1 MLSWECF
8 FTQQQRHS
16 HTYARL
22 VHGRPQGLLLWLGG
36 RSDAPVTRWWSC
48 VESLWIG
55 GTWVYSPCVASAA
68 RKPTG
73 EGGVGLGGSVLEEA
87 HPCFPCF
94 IQPWRWFHLLI
105 TLFEKTGS
113 EQVCWTLCETG
124 EQPVVLLT
132 VTLLTCLSV
141 RRTAVCTQGDSDVS
155 SSHIYASWF
164 SPPSCR

>member
-8 FTQQQRHS
+8 FTQQQQHS
-16 HTYARL
+16 HTNVRL
-22 VHGRPQGLLLWLGG
+22 VHGHPQGLLLWLGG

-73 EGGVGLGGSVLEEA
+73 EVGVGLGGSVLEEA

-105 TLFEKTGS
+105 TLFEKNRFRTG
-113 EQVCWTLCETG
+113 
-124 EQPVVLLT
+124 LLNI
-132 VTLLTCLSV
+132 VWNW
-141 RRTAVCTQGDSDVS
+141 RTAGGFTDSNVANVSVS
-155 SSHIYASWF
+155 SSNCCLYIGWQWRNFVPYLRQLVFAAIL
-164 SPPSCR
+164 